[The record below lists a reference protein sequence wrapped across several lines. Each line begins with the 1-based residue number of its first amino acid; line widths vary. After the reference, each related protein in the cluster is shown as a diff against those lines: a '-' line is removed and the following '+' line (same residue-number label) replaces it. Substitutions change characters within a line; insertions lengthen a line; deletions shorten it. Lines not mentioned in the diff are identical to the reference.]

1 MDQNSHNLSLKRI
14 FIFWIPLAATW
25 LMMAAEGPFIA
36 AIIARL
42 AEPKNNL
49 AAYWVAYAFALII
62 EGPVIMMLSASTALV
77 RSHASFIK
85 LRNFTYTL
93 SAALTVIMGVILI
106 PAIYNFIIFDLMNLT
121 GEVADLT
128 YYALIILLPWP
139 GAIGFRRFY
148 QGILIRNH
156 STRKVAYGTIIRL
169 FSMAS
174 TALILFHFNINGAWV
189 GAAALSVAVSVEAAA
204 SRVMVHSTL
213 KKLAKELSPREED
226 RLTYR
231 SIYTFYY
238 PLALTSLIG
247 LSVHP
252 LVTFF
257 LGQSRFALESL
268 AVMSVIHS
276 LVFIF
281 RSIGLSYMEVA
292 ITFLG
297 DRFERYKQIRKFAVI
312 LGTGVLAGMGLI
324 AFTPLTDLW
333 FKVVSGLNNEL
344 AAFSILPTRILVIMP
359 ALTLVLATQRAI
371 LVNGKYTRPITL
383 ATIIEIVGIIII
395 LIISIHFMDAIGAI
409 AAAYALVLGRLLSN
423 GFLITRVRKVLNQ
436 YQ

>member
-1 MDQNSHNLSLKRI
+1 
-14 FIFWIPLAATW
+14 
-25 LMMAAEGPFIA
+25 
-36 AIIARL
+36 
-42 AEPKNNL
+42 
-49 AAYWVAYAFALII
+49 
-62 EGPVIMMLSASTALV
+62 
-77 RSHASFIK
+77 
-85 LRNFTYTL
+85 
-93 SAALTVIMGVILI
+93 
-106 PAIYNFIIFDLMNLT
+106 
-121 GEVADLT
+121 
-128 YYALIILLPWP
+128 
-139 GAIGFRRFY
+139 
-148 QGILIRNH
+148 
-156 STRKVAYGTIIRL
+156 
-169 FSMAS
+169 
-174 TALILFHFNINGAWV
+174 
-189 GAAALSVAVSVEAAA
+189 
-204 SRVMVHSTL
+204 
-213 KKLAKELSPREED
+213 
-226 RLTYR
+226 
-231 SIYTFYY
+231 
-238 PLALTSLIG
+238 LALTSLIG